1 MKQLQSLMTNSIQ
14 ISCSKTNLKTI
25 RDFVTQYLS
34 QYDLSEIILNQ
45 IVLAVDEI
53 CANLIIHAN
62 KEDPNKFLE
71 LVISR
76 VNNQLLIE
84 ISDYGISFQQNNY
97 KEPDI
102 EEHIRIG
109 KKGGV
114 GIAIVN
120 RIMDKVEFVTEG
132 GRNICRLYKTVF

>member
-1 MKQLQSLMTNSIQ
+1 MNNSIQ
-14 ISCSKTNLKTI
+14 VSCSKKNLKTI

-34 QYDLSEIILNQ
+34 QYDLSEIVLNQ

-53 CANLIIHAN
+53 SANLIIHAN
-62 KEDPNKFLE
+62 QENADKFME
-71 LVISR
+71 LAIER
-76 VNNQLLIE
+76 KNGQLLFE
-84 ISDYGISFQQNNY
+84 ISDNGISFQRSNY

-120 RIMDKVEFVTEG
+120 RIMDKVEFTSEE